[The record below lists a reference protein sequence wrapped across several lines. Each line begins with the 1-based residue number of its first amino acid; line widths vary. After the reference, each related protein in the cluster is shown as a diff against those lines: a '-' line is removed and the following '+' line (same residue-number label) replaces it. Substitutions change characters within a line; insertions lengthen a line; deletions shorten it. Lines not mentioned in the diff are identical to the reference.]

1 MKAKSLIAAVALFA
15 VLFVVGGGLY
25 IHKKREIARAANQ
38 PGIEP
43 IESVTVAP
51 VGVAQW
57 QPTTDLVGTVIALR
71 SVSVQNEVDGL
82 VTFVGFESGQIVE
95 PGQVLVRLD
104 DRTDR
109 AELESAQAALAVAEA
124 DVGVIEARFRQA
136 QRAFDRQTAAAAT
149 NATAEIEVDRARAE
163 LEGAAAER
171 LRAAAEVA
179 KSKASIAEVQTR
191 ISKRV
196 ITSPFR
202 ARVGLRSVQVGQ
214 FLSPPMGM
222 ETTPIATLQEVADQI
237 YIDFAVP
244 QEFLSQVTI
253 GTRVRGFLDTP
264 DPMTPAR
271 EIELTVAAIDAVAN
285 NATRN
290 LRVRAITDNRDDSL
304 RPGMYTKI
312 KVPIAPVQQVL
323 VVPVKAIR
331 RASYGDQVFVVA
343 PSPVQPAGAAAPAGK
358 GPATDVIK
366 DVSVGAESGPMQGP
380 PPMVASQRFVTIGP
394 TVGDTVVI
402 LSGLAQGELVAD
414 SGSFKLR
421 DGAKVAVVERSN
433 PAAGQ
438 GPGAAQGRGAA
449 QAPGAVQAPG
459 PAAEPGAPS
468 STESAASR

>member
-1 MKAKSLIAAVALFA
+1 VKAKPLIAAVALFV
-15 VLFVVGGGLY
+15 VLLLVGSGLY
-25 IHKKREIARAANQ
+25 VHKSRAIAKAANK
-38 PGIEP
+38 PDFEP
-43 IESVTVAP
+43 VESVTVAP
-51 VGVAQW
+51 VAVSSW

-171 LRAAAEVA
+171 LRAAAEVTEA
-179 KSKASIAEVQTR
+179 RARIAEVQTR
-191 ISKRV
+191 LSKRV
-196 ITSPFR
+196 ITAPFR

-222 ETTPIATLQEVADQI
+222 ETTPIATLQEVAEEI

-244 QEFLSQVTI
+244 QEFLSQVTV
-253 GTRVRGFLDTP
+253 GTRVRGLLDTP
-264 DPMTPAR
+264 DPMTPPR
-271 EIELTVAAIDAVAN
+271 ELELRVAAIDAVAN

-290 LRVRAITDNRDDSL
+290 LRVRAITDNRDDLL

-312 KVPIAPVQQVL
+312 EVPIAPVQQVL
-323 VVPVKAIR
+323 VVPVTAVR
-331 RASYGDQVFVVA
+331 RASYGDQVFVVGPA
-343 PSPVQPAGAAAPAGK
+343 PAVPAGGGAGGAAGGAAATDASK
-358 GPATDVIK
+358 GAAVAASAP
-366 DVSVGAESGPMQGP
+366 PMQGP
-380 PPMVASQRFVTIGP
+380 PPMVASQRFVTLGP
-394 TVGDTVVI
+394 TIGETVVI
-402 LSGLAQGELVAD
+402 LNGLAQGELVAS

-421 DGAKVAVVERSN
+421 DGAKVAIID
-433 PAAGQ
+433 PKD
-438 GPGAAQGRGAA
+438 PGAAQGS
-449 QAPGAVQAPG
+449 G
-459 PAAEPGAPS
+459 PAQESGPAQGPDVSA
-468 STESAASR
+468 ESAASR